1 MDFALK
7 NVLFMRNTERMFK
20 KKGVCLS
27 FIIILKL
34 FTNGF
39 DRILKFVEVKSIQ
52 SNFHLVSI
60 SVQLSFSVSKLL
72 YK

>member
-1 MDFALK
+1 MYFALE
-7 NVLFMRNTERMFK
+7 NLLFMMNTERMFK

-39 DRILKFVEVKSIQ
+39 DGILKFVEIKSITY
-52 SNFHLVSI
+52 
-60 SVQLSFSVSKLL
+60 LS
-72 YK
+72 